1 MELFDVDQRSELM
14 KAINLT
20 IQLKRIL
27 VVPPFRCEMRSHFCT
42 LFDIFGS
49 DGSNAIV
56 SRWKDVIRESVCV

>member
-27 VVPPFRCEMRSHFCT
+27 VVPPFRCRMRSHFCT
-42 LFDIFGS
+42 LFDIYGS

>member
-14 KAINLT
+14 KAINLA
-20 IQLKRIL
+20 IQLKSIL
-27 VVPPFRCEMRSHFCT
+27 VVPPFRCEMKSHFCT

-56 SRWKDVIRESVCV
+56 SR